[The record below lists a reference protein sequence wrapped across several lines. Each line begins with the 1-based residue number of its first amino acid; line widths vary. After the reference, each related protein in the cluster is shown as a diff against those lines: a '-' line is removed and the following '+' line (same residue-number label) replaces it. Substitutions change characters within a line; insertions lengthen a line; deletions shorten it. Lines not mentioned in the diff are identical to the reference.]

1 MYDMPD
7 EIWLNANDFEW
18 FDKRDDINN
27 KRYIHDSTAEKRE
40 LNALRERD
48 IAEAKLAKAVEALEF
63 LIGDIEWQPK
73 SPSLKYLKQ
82 TLKEIKDG

>member
-1 MYDMPD
+1 MEELD
-7 EIWLNANDFEW
+7 ENDCRKV
-18 FDKRDDINN
+18 DKSLATDEEINQF
-27 KRYIHDSTAEKRE
+27 
-40 LNALRERD
+40 ERD
-48 IAEAKLAKAVEALEF
+48 LMTNQALKETEAKLAKAVEALEF